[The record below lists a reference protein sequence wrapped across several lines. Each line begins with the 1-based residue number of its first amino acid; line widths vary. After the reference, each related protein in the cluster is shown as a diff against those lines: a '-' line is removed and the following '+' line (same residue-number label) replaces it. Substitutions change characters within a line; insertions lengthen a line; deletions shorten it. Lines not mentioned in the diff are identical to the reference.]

1 MFGSSSGRSSAYRA
15 RRQEGVVH
23 LVPKEEMPAMQ
34 QVSDQVVVHLDLA
47 SLLVAAAAQFLSR

>member
-1 MFGSSSGRSSAYRA
+1 M
-15 RRQEGVVH
+15 VH